1 MSNWIKPGIPVVNIT
16 NLEKV
21 FVVDHA
27 IFKSKEIKDKNGN
40 IKRVSRLVGIKVKH
54 TTDKTTEIDIMHS
67 KELIPLGVALKGVLE
82 AMMFINREGIYKNY

>member
-27 IFKSKEIKDKNGN
+27 IFKSKEIKDKNGSS
-40 IKRVSRLVGIKVKH
+40 IRVSRLIGIKVKH
-54 TTDKTTEIDIMHS
+54 VSNNITETEIMHS
-67 KELIPLGVALKGVLE
+67 KELIPLDVALKGVLE
-82 AMMFINREGIYKNY
+82 SMMFINREGIYKTY

>member
-27 IFKSKEIKDKNGN
+27 IFKSKEIKDKGGN
-40 IKRVSRLVGIKVKH
+40 VKRVSRLVGIKVKH
-54 TTDKTTEIDIMHS
+54 VTEKTTEVDIMHS
-67 KELIPLGVALKGVLE
+67 KELIPLDVALKGVLE